1 MWPPELDALMIVLPF
16 PGVFVMPGPVVP
28 VSFRARR
35 RWLHALLGAGF
46 GLTAGGAAI
55 AEDDAARAARA
66 ASPPLKRRLRAL
78 DQALEDGV
86 LTRAEYDSKRAAL
99 LDPEG
104 KPPGGAGAQTE
115 PPPEP
120 ASAARA
126 VLGVA
131 TRDVDPADI
140 ELLRVDR
147 GALVGDVVP
156 GSPAAAA
163 GLKAGD
169 VVTAFDDQPV
179 TDAKGLVAFVA
190 SRRPGDRV
198 TLRVVRRWQPVVVA
212 VELGGAGVRKP

>member
-1 MWPPELDALMIVLPF
+1 
-16 PGVFVMPGPVVP
+16 MPSPVVS
-28 VSFRARR
+28 VACHARR
-35 RWLHALLGAGF
+35 QWLRRLLIVGVGTALGSGA
-46 GLTAGGAAI
+46 L

-66 ASPPLKRRLRAL
+66 ASPALKRRLRAL
-78 DQALEDGV
+78 EQALEDGV
-86 LTRAEYDSKRAAL
+86 ITQAEYDRKRAAL

-104 KPPGGAGAQTE
+104 KPPAGADATVDA
-115 PPPEP
+115 PVEP
-120 ASAARA
+120 APVARA

-131 TRDVDPADI
+131 TRDVDPADT

-147 GALVGDVVP
+147 GALVADVVP

-179 TDAKGLVAFVA
+179 DGAKGLVAFVA
-190 SRRPGDRV
+190 SRKPGDRV

-212 VELGGAGVRKP
+212 VELGGRKP

>member
-1 MWPPELDALMIVLPF
+1 
-16 PGVFVMPGPVVP
+16 MPRSTVP
-28 VSFRARR
+28 DRLSARR
-35 RWLHALLGAGF
+35 RWLRSVMSAGF
-46 GLTAGGAAI
+46 GLVAVGSAI

-66 ASPPLKRRLRAL
+66 ASPALKRRLRAL

-86 LTRAEYDSKRAAL
+86 ITQAEYDSKRAAL

-104 KPPGGAGAQTE
+104 KPAGGADAAADA
-115 PPPEP
+115 PVEP
-120 ASAARA
+120 APAVRA

-131 TRDVDPADI
+131 TRDVDPADTD
-140 ELLRVDR
+140 LLRVDR
-147 GALVGDVVP
+147 GALVADVVR

-179 TDAKGLVAFVA
+179 ADAKALVAFVA
-190 SRRPGDRV
+190 ARKPGDRV

-212 VELGGAGVRKP
+212 VELGGAARKP